1 MKKPTDDTVEKLI
14 LILKGLANKLER
26 FRTVSESRMN
36 RRASIW
42 FYDHAKA
49 HYESFKS
56 LSIYALITQDTTHWF
71 ETIPTEQMLKRTP
84 INDSYWIDEANP
96 DFLNDVIGKLDQE
109 KATWGRCK
117 SLGLYKML
125 WNKLSQF
132 LTKERE
138 EIKTYLQND
147 IVKIDPDE
155 VINEIDQIN
164 TFLNIAIAEIPLEY
178 WKGEVKNLANAVKKI
193 EIFLVEKRYHTWLT
207 IKIKQKILP
216 EIGYLQGVFGFQTP
230 RNDYIKGLLEFM
242 QIDGSKIIECF
253 GALDLRLDE
262 IKQIQ
267 SKIDSFC
274 EEIKNQYVAGIF
286 MLHEKLDANG
296 MRLDS
301 VYFDDVVKELEDL
314 SKNQVWLTP
323 VLQKAKEKQ
332 KIVEDLKTDY
342 CPEKTAQINEFLCEV
357 KIAQAIASEGL
368 KAECDYK
375 TNDSNNKIQKG
386 QAATDI
392 DFKIDTPEG
401 SILLEVTSP
410 RKSDFIK
417 EHTFYTPMKIGG
429 RDCQWAESAYKE
441 TPEHIKADA
450 VLLNKCSRTVCACH
464 KKAIQECPDKKH
476 DNDHVVKKEIV
487 PIKFPLKQNIYT
499 LHAIVVFEKDLLTG
513 NFDVNDC
520 RDIFFYGASPELP
533 GLLCRNDDAA
543 HIFQERIDSV
553 CFIKQNNYVYIYY
566 HPRFQ
571 NQKLKVHF
579 EKMLRQIGKIE
590 QINIDQEL
598 SNIIAGIQKA
608 RIAQNL
614 SFQKL
619 AAFVNVDAKDIED
632 LEKKTTVFD
641 QKDFE
646 TLYKVSEL
654 LRINRGNK

>member
-1 MKKPTDDTVEKLI
+1 MQKRTDATVEMLI
-14 LILKGLANKLER
+14 LSLKGLANKLER

-49 HYESFKS
+49 HNEMFKS
-56 LSIYALITQDTTHWF
+56 LGLYALIRQGSTNITSLL
-71 ETIPTEQMLKRTP
+71 TEQQLRRTP
-84 INDSYWIDEANP
+84 LSASYWIEEA
-96 DFLNDVIGKLDQE
+96 DSCFQNDVIGKLDRE
-109 KATWGRCK
+109 KANWGK
-117 SLGLYKML
+117 YKQFDVYNMF
-125 WNKLSQF
+125 WNKLNNF
-132 LTKERE
+132 LRKERE

-178 WKGEVKNLANAVKKI
+178 WKGEVQDLANEVKSI
-193 EIFLVEKRYHTWLT
+193 EKFISNMIYNSWLVDR
-207 IKIKQKILP
+207 IKQTILP
-216 EIGYLQGVFGFQTP
+216 EIGYLQGVFGFQTHADNP
-230 RNDYIKGLLEFM
+230 LKGLLDFI
-242 QIDGSKIIECF
+242 QIDESKIIECF

-267 SKIDSFC
+267 SKIDAFSN
-274 EEIKNQYVAGIF
+274 EINNQYVVANF
-286 MLHEKLDANG
+286 MLHEKLDDNG
-296 MRLDS
+296 MGFD
-301 VYFDDVVKELEDL
+301 VMYFDDVVKELEDL
-314 SKNQVWLTP
+314 SQNQVWLTP

-342 CPEKTAQINEFLCEV
+342 CPGKTAQINEFLCEV

-368 KAECDYK
+368 KAACDYK

-386 QAATDI
+386 QVATDV
-392 DFKIDTPEG
+392 DFKIDTPDG

-499 LHAIVVFEKDLLTG
+499 LHAIVVFEKNLVNG
-513 NFDVNDC
+513 NSDVNDY

-543 HIFQERIDSV
+543 HIFQKRIDSV

-571 NQKLKVHF
+571 NQKLKLHL
-579 EKMLRQIGKIE
+579 EQMLSHIGNIN
-590 QINIDQEL
+590 QINIGQEL
-598 SNIIAGIQKA
+598 NYIAEQMQEA
-608 RIAQNL
+608 RKTNNL
-614 SFQKL
+614 SVQKL
-619 AAFVNVDAKDIED
+619 AEYVNVDVKCIEA
-632 LEKKTTVFD
+632 LESKKTVTD
-641 QKDFE
+641 QQDMAA
-646 TLYKVSEL
+646 LHKVWKL
-654 LRINRGNK
+654 LRLDKGEE